1 MINTY
6 LSSLSKAKD
15 SLDAIMI
22 IDSGGII
29 EYSALLSNSNRG
41 FVNEGFVGKHILD
54 VYPSLGENTSSH
66 LRVMKSGKAIIN
78 ERQSLTDY
86 MGNQI
91 TIVNSTFP
99 IYKEKEVVGTFETTT
114 FINSNILKTFTKNIK
129 SLYSFDDIITN
140 DSEMIRIKN
149 TLIKLAPTENSV
161 LISGETG
168 TGKELFAEAMHYH
181 SLRSSGPFISIN
193 VSAIPENLLESTLFG
208 TTKGSYTGAV
218 DKIGI
223 FEEASGGTLFLDE
236 LDSMDRNLQSKL
248 LRAIETKKIR
258 RLGGSKDIDVDVRFI
273 SAMNVDIDETIKS
286 KKLRIDLFFRLAAS
300 RIHIPSLYERV
311 DDISIL
317 AHNFLADGF
326 ELSSNVDEILKSY
339 IWPGNVRE
347 LKNTINYAISMST
360 SNIITKE
367 DLPMYIKKGEL
378 DREGL
383 SIKDEDTSLAD
394 MTAEFEKEIIIDV
407 LKNSRTLTEAS
418 AKVKITRQALRYK
431 MNKYGIKW

>member
-1 MINTY
+1 MINGY
-6 LSSLSKAKD
+6 LNSMSKAKD

-22 IDSGGII
+22 IGSDGII
-29 EYSALLSNSNRG
+29 EYSSLLSNVGRG
-41 FVNEGFVGKHILD
+41 FVNEGFVGKHILEI
-54 VYPSLGENTSSH
+54 YPSIDKNTSSH
-66 LRVMKSGKAIIN
+66 MRVMKSGKPIIN
-78 ERQSLTDY
+78 EKQNLTDY

-114 FINSNILKTFTKNIK
+114 FINSNVLKTFNRNTK
-129 SLYSFDDIITN
+129 SLYSFDDIVTQ
-140 DSEMIRIKN
+140 DGEMIRIKN
-149 TLIKLAPTENSV
+149 TLLKLAPTENSV

-223 FEEASGGTLFLDE
+223 FEESNGGTLFLDE

-248 LRAIETKKIR
+248 LRAIETKTIR
-258 RLGGSKDIDVDVRFI
+258 RVGGTNDIQVDVRFI

-300 RIHIPSLYERV
+300 RIHIPSLGDRV
-311 DDISIL
+311 EDIIIL
-317 AHNFLADGF
+317 SEDFLAEGF
-326 ELSSNVDEILKSY
+326 EFSAKSKKVLTSY
-339 IWPGNVRE
+339 TWPGNVRE
-347 LKNTINYAISMST
+347 LKNTINYAMSISS
-360 SNIITKE
+360 SHVIDEE
-367 DLPMYIKKGEL
+367 DLPMYIRRGDIEKEIL
-378 DREGL
+378 N
-383 SIKDEDTSLAD
+383 IKDESTSLAD
-394 MTAEFEKEIIIDV
+394 MTAEFEKEVIREV
-407 LKNSRTLTEAS
+407 LSNSRTLTEAAS
-418 AKVKITRQALRYK
+418 KVKLTRQALKYK